1 MALIT
6 VLRSSRGR
14 VHISMY
20 KCITEK
26 YKRNTAVTLLLSC
39 IIKKTGLSSPVNTG
53 FIYIPLSSRE
63 SQDLFLTAAGESLL
77 CDKADC

>member
-39 IIKKTGLSSPVNTG
+39 IIKKNGALLSCKYRHYKKPRFLYS
-53 FIYIPLSSRE
+53 YILQSAFM
-63 SQDLFLTAAGESLL
+63 DLFIFR
-77 CDKADC
+77 